1 MSNSKFL
8 FDKIGGKKSL
18 HVAIKRA
25 NHAALKLECTKRDL
39 SMQEVIEAFS
49 HKMFLEDS
57 KFLSFLDE
65 VALNKTLKIKNDVLG
80 RVEIDNIYS
89 IIESDDDKDE

>member
-18 HVAIKRA
+18 HVALLRA

-49 HKMFLEDS
+49 HKIFLEDS
-57 KFLSFLDE
+57 KFLKFLDE
-65 VALNKTLKIKNDVLG
+65 VALNKSLKIKNDALG
-80 RVEIDNIYS
+80 KVEINNIYN
-89 IIESDDDKDE
+89 IIESDDENK